1 MKCLNKNV
9 LIAIGA
15 LALVVVLLKP
25 GWAAA
30 ALPLL
35 ILAVCPLSMF
45 FMMRGMSRHRGTAAG
60 DPRQPGVDV
69 NREISALQQELAAL
83 KADQAHRSAPDAGA
97 ATTRSTP

>member
-15 LALVVVLLKP
+15 LALVVVTLKP
-25 GWAAA
+25 GWMAA

-45 FMMRGMSRHRGTAAG
+45 FMMRGMSSRSGKVPG
-60 DPRQPGVDV
+60 DPAQADADL
-69 NREISALQQELAAL
+69 NREISSLQEELRAL
-83 KADQAHRSAPDAGA
+83 KADQAHRA
-97 ATTRSTP
+97 ARDGSSPTST